1 MSSFSTR
8 VVAAVGAAAVAVAL
22 TACSGETTPS
32 AGTPSSAVGSTS
44 AGTSDPA
51 AGATTSTA
59 VPSSATSSATS
70 SAGSTSGGRS
80 STSAAAQ
87 LLEKAKANALAA
99 RTVTFKGGVPDDGG
113 RIEITSTGA
122 VDASTADI
130 SVSSPKQGKAR
141 IIIVPSGNFVQA
153 DAAFWKS
160 SGAPASVQ
168 KAGSKFVKAPGD
180 ATSLARS
187 FSFTSLAE
195 KAFDGLDANDLA
207 PDVTEKT
214 VNGVDCLVVTGPD
227 GSGDDARSDEDGEA
241 QGALYVSKDGN
252 QIVRFTERGGTQLDF
267 SGWNAPLTVAAPP
280 ASQVITLGG

>member
-8 VVAAVGAAAVAVAL
+8 VVAAVGSAAVAVAL

-32 AGTPSSAVGSTS
+32 AGAPSNAVGSAS

-51 AGATTSTA
+51 ASATTSTA
-59 VPSSATSSATS
+59 APSTAPSSATSTS
-70 SAGSTSGGRS
+70 GSTAGGS

-87 LLEKAKANALAA
+87 VLEKAKANALAA
-99 RTVTFKGGVPDDGG
+99 RTVTFKGGVPDGGG

-227 GSGDDARSDEDGEA
+227 GEA